1 MKSVAREAGEDLVRS
16 DRSERFDLSR
26 LILRQGPTGHR
37 FAAGIEDRSDPL
49 GVGFA

>member
-1 MKSVAREAGEDLVRS
+1 MKIWCGLTEAKGLT
-16 DRSERFDLSR
+16 LSR
-26 LILRQGPTGHR
+26 LILRQGPSGHR